1 MKKDGYLSK
10 IYNRPETEIRCM
22 EPTRMGRGERE
33 SVAHRHQPQ
42 ADVVPPSS
50 GEGGHGYLMPKDFWK
65 LHPGH

>member
-1 MKKDGYLSK
+1 
-10 IYNRPETEIRCM
+10 
-22 EPTRMGRGERE
+22 MGRGERE